1 MKTSLYFFFL
11 ILVIACNSNNK
22 TASLPELPEYEIN
35 NLDSLKGFTG
45 LVTKRSVFND
55 SLFSEV
61 NLKSSKFLQPID
73 CSEIND
79 YLVQVTYPITICE
92 DLPFKSSVFNFSTT
106 AKTKEFK
113 LSKFKGKVFVNPWFC
128 RTHGGPWLMKIKETH
143 NCGTNINIRLY
154 DAIIIGVQSYITF
167 SWAGKMSDYPDKANL
182 HLIGEPIRQGSF
194 RTPCGPNVN
203 CN

>member
-55 SLFSEV
+55 SLFSKV
-61 NLKSSKFLQPID
+61 SVKSSNLLQPID

-92 DLPFKSSVFNFSTT
+92 NIFFNESVFNVSNT

-113 LSKFKGKVFVNPWFC
+113 LTKFKNKVFAKPWFC
-128 RTHGGPWLMKIKETH
+128 RIHGGPWMMKIRETH
-143 NCGTNINIRLY
+143 NCGANINIKLY
-154 DAIIIGVQSYITF
+154 DATIIGVKSYISF
-167 SWAGKMSDYPDKANL
+167 SWAGTMLDYPDKANL
-182 HLIGEPIRQGSF
+182 HLIGQPYLQGSF
-194 RTPCGPNVN
+194 RTPCGRNVN